1 MTAQLPSREM
11 LAQAIERISD
21 AIDDAARL
29 YGENWDSAL
38 VGGEPNYHA
47 ITSDHTQGIVVKT
60 DDDSLHSSWL
70 CDYLEAVDPA
80 SIRLLLARI
89 KELDKAAHEQEPVA
103 VVEPSDYVTAAQ
115 ISDDK
120 PRKMAVRELYEGA
133 LIVGQNLYAH
143 PALVP
148 AVPMAVAG
156 FDAATAIRACMEEFP
171 ESMHDIVEECAQIA
185 ENTISINHAK
195 SAPAVPAG
203 YVLVPVE
210 PTITILDE
218 IDAIFDFGAED
229 SKDAWHRLLAA
240 APKVAHFRENENSS
254 TKLFREIG
262 ETSTKCW
269 CRTCRPVTL
278 GDMRFVVCPDCGN
291 KRCHKANDHRN
302 ACTGSNEPGQ
312 PGSTYPD
319 APKGV

>member
-103 VVEPSDYVTAAQ
+103 YMCDGEDG
-115 ISDDK
+115 
-120 PRKMAVRELYEGA
+120 REYNGHNEFSCGGPGIPLYT
-133 LIVGQNLYAH
+133 H
-143 PALVP
+143 PAPVP
-148 AVPMAVAG
+148 AAPDEWRSSLQELVKAMR
-156 FDAATAIRACMEEFP
+156 DYEM
-171 ESMHDIVEECAQIA
+171 DVEEPAPYKHREMMRRA
-185 ENTISINHAK
+185 EVLLSEGK
-195 SAPAVPAG
+195 S
-203 YVLVPVE
+203 
-210 PTITILDE
+210 
-218 IDAIFDFGAED
+218 
-229 SKDAWHRLLAA
+229 
-240 APKVAHFRENENSS
+240 
-254 TKLFREIG
+254 
-262 ETSTKCW
+262 
-269 CRTCRPVTL
+269 
-278 GDMRFVVCPDCGN
+278 
-291 KRCHKANDHRN
+291 
-302 ACTGSNEPGQ
+302 
-312 PGSTYPD
+312 
-319 APKGV
+319 